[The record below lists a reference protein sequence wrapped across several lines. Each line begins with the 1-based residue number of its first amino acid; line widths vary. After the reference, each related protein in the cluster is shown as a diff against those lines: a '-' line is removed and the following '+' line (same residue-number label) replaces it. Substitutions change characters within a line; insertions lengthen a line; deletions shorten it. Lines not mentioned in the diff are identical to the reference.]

1 MKIRVKKN
9 LLQEQIQQDLGYTD
23 IEGVRITNGVAIDR
37 VVLTPEDGSQ
47 MNKDSED
54 PKELSQRDYINRIR
68 DVVKGGRE
76 VPYLYYAYKG
86 IDDKGNI
93 KNDNDISPVLNL
105 QFKKASQ
112 LIEKL
117 RFEGDASVSM
127 FLCDFGR
134 LMSLHEEWD
143 KEYEKKM
150 LDILPSKTAEKM
162 ATKKGYDRTAYQAG
176 PGTSLKPFSTVAIG
190 RGSKPVYH
198 QNVDFMYK
206 TSPEPN
212 LNVEQSDLWA
222 FSIRVPL
229 TIAYISL
236 TDMDMP
242 QKPSRSLRDY
252 EQLIQKYRTQRRDVL
267 QSRSSFPPSK
277 ISEAYNHWNQN
288 EQKYRTEYAKKMQQ
302 EPGSWSEFVETSKL
316 ADMLKLSFDQ
326 FDTNYVE
333 SDRQAKKGQDTL
345 APTWAM
351 ETTPEFKFV
360 VMLLQQ
366 APLKEETYEG
376 LIDQLGKSDVAKR
389 IAKTILGKMIQ
400 DKNTTIKSNIGKN
413 LQVLVSSY
421 GDRPEV
427 KKNLPW
433 MQEAIQQYYIMGGK

>member
-112 LIEKL
+112 LIERL

-212 LNVEQSDLWA
+212 LNVEQADLWA

-252 EQLIQKYRTQRRDVL
+252 EQLIQKYRTQRREVL

-302 EPGSWSEFVETSKL
+302 EPGSWSEYVETSKL

-333 SDRQAKKGQDTL
+333 SDRQAKKGRDTL

-376 LIDQLGKSDVAKR
+376 LIDQLGKPDVAKR

-427 KKNLPW
+427 KKNLTW